1 MPFPYQTAGA
11 PVRVRK
17 PLRERDKD
25 KDRERERG
33 RDKDT
38 RSVTSSS
45 SKRHTE
51 TSRSS
56 NRSPLPSSSRP
67 ASLYSHSN
75 ISLDQLPALPRSET
89 ASPSSTTSLPLR
101 TSTSPSTSSIP
112 LSSSSH
118 PYTPAALQPYLETDD
133 DDDDDD
139 EWDNAATPQASSSN
153 QVKRYFDPELIKSP
167 SRTVSIL
174 SNISPPTSAPKASSK
189 PVTTTSPPTSAPKAA
204 SKPVTTTSPPTS
216 APKAASK
223 PVTTTSPTSS
233 APTVPATKTLSPQQ
247 RPALSPTLSRITTR
261 SSDPTPSL
269 QHPRP
274 HHVPVG
280 SSAFSPTA
288 PFFGSPPPEQY
299 YPPFPPAPP
308 YYPMA
313 QAPGHP
319 MDHPSVPPQNFY
331 QPQYG
336 SSPPMHTA
344 FHQLRST
351 PARESSISSSRIS
364 VPGEPLPPPG
374 HMSIFSAELAP
385 RPEPFAQ
392 VAPRE
397 EDDAVLQRIQNA
409 IPDLHLLL
417 TRYQQTSNQLGQHE
431 VALRKTKAEKAEVL
445 KRKDTHIEQLTRDV
459 LEKSRRSQEESSKH
473 EDEKN
478 KMRLELGNHIE
489 QKKELEDHF
498 HTEKTSREHSEKMV
512 QALRVEHALLA
523 SKFEEE
529 KAALL
534 GEHEDQ
540 KIKFHQEH
548 EGKVKEFQARE
559 KEYVDR
565 LERQM
570 RDAEASL
577 GARIVELTQQHGSEK
592 ESQERAWARQR
603 AEWEESRRNQQREAS
618 DARDAHLRSLS
629 EQRERHHL
637 EREAWARERDSL
649 KKDLDNERASAGRG
663 SEELIALHR
672 KEKDEM
678 QRSWDST
685 EARLNQELIDAEAR
699 MRIEIDWLKAGWEA
713 DRVHYS
719 KTTTE
724 LRAAADRLSTENSK
738 LQRVA
743 EAFEQVTDLRGREDA
758 Y

>member
-25 KDRERERG
+25 KDRERERE

-38 RSVTSSS
+38 RSITSSS
-45 SKRHTE
+45 SRRHRE

-67 ASLYSHSN
+67 ASLYSESN

-112 LSSSSH
+112 LSSSIH

-133 DDDDDD
+133 DDDD
-139 EWDNAATPQASSSN
+139 ECDNAATPQASSNN
-153 QVKRYFDPELIKSP
+153 QVKRYFDPDLGKSP
-167 SRTVSIL
+167 SRTLSIL
-174 SNISPPTSAPKASSK
+174 S
-189 PVTTTSPPTSAPKAA
+189 TTSPPTSVPKT
-204 SKPVTTTSPPTS
+204 SSRPVSTTLPPT
-216 APKAASK
+216 
-223 PVTTTSPTSS
+223 S
-233 APTVPATKTLSPQQ
+233 APTVPATKTVSPPQ
-247 RPALSPTLSRITTR
+247 RPALSPTLTRISTR
-261 SSDPTPSL
+261 LSDPSPSL

-280 SSAFSPTA
+280 SPAFSQPG
-288 PFFGSPPPEQY
+288 PFFGSPPPEHY
-299 YPPFPPAPP
+299 YPPFPPAPQ

-319 MDHPSVPPQNFY
+319 MEHQPVPPPSFY

-336 SSPPMHTA
+336 SSPQVHTS
-344 FHQLRST
+344 FHPLRSP
-351 PARESSISSSRIS
+351 PARESSITSSRMS
-364 VPGEPLPPPG
+364 FSGESLPPAG
-374 HMSIFSAELAP
+374 HMSIFSAEPAP
-385 RPEPFAQ
+385 RPEPLAQ
-392 VAPRE
+392 VAPRG
-397 EDDAVLQRIQNA
+397 EDDAVLQRIQSA
-409 IPDLHLLL
+409 IPDLHHLLN
-417 TRYQQTSNQLGQHE
+417 RYQETSNQLGQRE
-431 VALRKTKAEKAEVL
+431 VALRRTEAEKAEVL
-445 KRKDTHIEQLTRDV
+445 KQKETHIESLTRDV
-459 LEKSRRSQEESSKH
+459 LEKSRRFQEESTKH

-489 QKKELEDHF
+489 QKKEIEDHL
-498 HTEKTSREHSEKMV
+498 HAEKIGREHSEKMV
-512 QALRVEHALLA
+512 QDLRVELALLE

-534 GEHEDQ
+534 GEHEDER
-540 KIKFHQEH
+540 IKFRQEH
-548 EGKVKEFQARE
+548 DSRVRDFQTRE

-565 LERQM
+565 LEQQM
-570 RDAEASL
+570 RDAEAL
-577 GARIVELTQQHGSEK
+577 LNVKITELTQQHGSEK

-603 AEWEESRRNQQREAS
+603 AEWEESRRSQQREAS
-618 DARDAHLRSLS
+618 DAREAHVRSLS
-629 EQRERHHL
+629 EQRERHL
-637 EREAWARERDSL
+637 QEREAWARERESL

-663 SEELIALHR
+663 SEELVALHR
-672 KEKDEM
+672 REKDEM
-678 QRSWDST
+678 QRSWDSV
-685 EARLNQELIDAEAR
+685 EARLNQEQLDTEAR
-699 MRIEIDWLKAGWEA
+699 MRNEMDRLKIGWEA
-713 DRVHYS
+713 DKSYYS
-719 KTTTE
+719 KTTAD
-724 LRAAADRLSTENSK
+724 LRAAADRLNMENSK